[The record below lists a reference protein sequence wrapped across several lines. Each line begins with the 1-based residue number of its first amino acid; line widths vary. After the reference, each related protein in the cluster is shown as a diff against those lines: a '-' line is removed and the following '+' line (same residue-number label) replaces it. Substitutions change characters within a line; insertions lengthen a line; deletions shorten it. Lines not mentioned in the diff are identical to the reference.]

1 MREYTLIMLNMIEH
15 ADMHLKKQSGEYARI
30 LSVSDEVTE
39 QLSRQRRIQNTV
51 KYSRWSVLQKE

>member
-30 LSVSDEVTE
+30 LSVSDAVHSIRS
-39 QLSRQRRIQNTV
+39 LYKSLI
-51 KYSRWSVLQKE
+51 S